1 MNFFSLNHIV
11 YDNENKIKK
20 LHSRNQIKEVVIP
33 VHQTKT
39 FMTHNNSKNIIFSK
53 KRNNYIPHNFNN
65 KIQEKKIVFRNK
77 EKENNYLEEDKEN
90 YSSNTIEMKPKKNM
104 KIINQKSSNQ
114 LFDMRQFSFG
124 KKNNGIKKKLSQKNV
139 RQFILNETSNKK
151 EINGVNDFIKYL
163 FNIIGISCELNKICQ
178 DITFNDLTFLSKKDL
193 ESLGFGIINRNRLSN
208 TVKNFSKFMKEK
220 NKCFDNLDNNKN
232 LKYLYEFL
240 SQNKEV
246 IVDNKSF
253 IELEKNYNN
262 DIHKNQN
269 SFDTNVKKILYNR
282 RRNYSNNFPI
292 KCISRNMPNNLFLND
307 INCFS
312 TSQLSNYDNFQISQ
326 NKFYDTFTK

>member
-33 VHQTKT
+33 IHQTKT

-90 YSSNTIEMKPKKNM
+90 YSSNTMEIKPKKNM

-151 EINGVNDFIKYL
+151 EINGINDFIKYL

-193 ESLGFGIINRNRLSN
+193 ESLGFGIINRNRLTN

-220 NKCFDNLDNNKN
+220 NKCFDNLDHDKN

-253 IELEKNYNN
+253 MELEKNYNN
-262 DIHKNQN
+262 SIHKNQN

-307 INCFS
+307 INYFS
-312 TSQLSNYDNFQISQ
+312 TSQLSNYDNFQINQ

>member
-1 MNFFSLNHIV
+1 MNFFSLNNIV

-33 VHQTKT
+33 IHQTKT

-90 YSSNTIEMKPKKNM
+90 YSSNTMEIKPKKNM

-124 KKNNGIKKKLSQKNV
+124 KKNNGIKKKLSHKNV

-151 EINGVNDFIKYL
+151 EINGINDFIKYL

-193 ESLGFGIINRNRLSN
+193 ESLGFGIINRNRLTN

-220 NKCFDNLDNNKN
+220 NKCFDNLDHDKN

-253 IELEKNYNN
+253 MELEKNYNN
-262 DIHKNQN
+262 SIHKNQN

-307 INCFS
+307 INYFS
-312 TSQLSNYDNFQISQ
+312 TSQLSNYDNFQINQ